1 KFVTGESYGGI
12 RGPKIVRNL
21 QTQQGVGVRGVI
33 MVSPLF
39 DYRDF
44 SGSSLL
50 QYMYTLPSMAAV
62 AREAKGAVTRA
73 DLADVER
80 YAQGEYLTDLIRSE
94 EHTSE

>member
-1 KFVTGESYGGI
+1 M
-12 RGPKIVRNL
+12 RNL

-39 DYRDF
+39 DFREL
-44 SGSSLL
+44 SGSSVL

-62 AREAKGAVTRA
+62 AREAKGPVTRA

-80 YAQGEYLTDLIRSE
+80 YAQGEFLTDLIKGQADTE
-94 EHTSE
+94 AK